1 MIDVIDLKKSFG
13 DNDVLRGIDITI
25 NLKDGRQISRLR
37 YSRTTDT
44 VYMGDGGIRLEGY
57 ISGDKNA
64 RFESIFYK

>member
-1 MIDVIDLKKSFG
+1 MECGEYKGESKA
-13 DNDVLRGIDITI
+13 GIDITI

-44 VYMGDGGIRLEGY
+44 AYMGDGSIRLEGN
-57 ISGDKNA
+57 ITGDKNA